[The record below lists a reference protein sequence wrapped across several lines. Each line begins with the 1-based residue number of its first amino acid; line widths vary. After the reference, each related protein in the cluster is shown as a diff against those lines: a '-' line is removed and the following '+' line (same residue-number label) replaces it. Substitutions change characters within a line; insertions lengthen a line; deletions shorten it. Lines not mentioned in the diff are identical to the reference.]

1 MKKSVNS
8 YPLKAQTCCSSF
20 TRFMHDKQTGRQKD
34 KQQQKLIFF
43 GGGMKEIVDRVYR
56 TICTHLVILHLH
68 LSQTGC

>member
-1 MKKSVNS
+1 
-8 YPLKAQTCCSSF
+8 
-20 TRFMHDKQTGRQKD
+20 MHDKQTGRQKD

-43 GGGMKEIVDRVYR
+43 GRGMKEIVDRVYR